1 MEGQVV
7 QHEQKTNIVASVQ
20 QYSGPLPPAS
30 ELAAYKKVMADA
42 PERIIAMAEKEQNHR
57 HNYDVRILNAGRI
70 ESLLGQIFAFVIVLA
85 FLAASIYLA
94 MNNHEWV
101 AVTIIGIIAT
111 LAAIFYL
118 KKTPIEK

>member
-1 MEGQVV
+1 MDGQVV
-7 QHEQKTNIVASVQ
+7 QHEQNTGIVTNVQ

-42 PERIIAMAEKEQNHR
+42 PERIVAMAEKEQSHR
-57 HNYDVRILNAGRI
+57 HDYDIRMLNAGRI
-70 ESLLGQIFAFVIVLA
+70 EGLLGQIFAFVIVLA

-101 AVTIIGIIAT
+101 AVAIVGIIAT

-118 KKTPIEK
+118 RKTPTEK